1 MSINVNKFM
10 RRLVLLLY
18 LCLALAPTLVQ
29 ADGSDLYR
37 IQCSACHGP
46 EGKGIPGVFPPLA
59 GADFLRTH
67 REQALRAP
75 MEGLQGPLTVNG
87 QTYHGQMPSV
97 ALRDPQMVELFN
109 FIFSAWGNA
118 LPTTNLKEIAEV
130 RSRSR
135 YPTFE
140 QLVESMCPT
149 TLPPAPEGWKL
160 RVVLPLKFNPTRVI
174 AHPNQRD
181 ILMLAAN
188 GDVWRWDQSS
198 PEPTRLFTGTDYL
211 NASLGGPVCLGLG
224 VDRRGRLY
232 VVSNQ
237 CNKQKQPVT
246 NEVTIFRATTDASGQ
261 WNKPTPWLRTAYPF
275 GVGPY
280 NHGASHIEQ
289 GPDGFLY
296 VSNGARTDGN
306 EAGQSDL
313 YYKGGEVPLTAA
325 LWRIDPEATEP
336 TIEVFA
342 RGLRNTYHFTWDHA
356 GRLLGVEN
364 GPDADAPEELNV
376 LSLGGHYGF
385 PFQFSD
391 WSRKPYPHTPDA
403 PTGLTITRPIRNLG
417 PDACGPDGP
426 TATFTPHSSPSAIVE
441 LGADWPAPLG
451 GQLLVARFGNL
462 ISQSGGYD
470 VLRLKVDFTRQT
482 TETHAVLQPLGR
494 PISLV
499 KLPGHRLL
507 IAEYTRGTT
516 LGAGLSTPGRLLI
529 LEPK

>member
-1 MSINVNKFM
+1 
-10 RRLVLLLY
+10 
-18 LCLALAPTLVQ
+18 
-29 ADGSDLYR
+29 
-37 IQCSACHGP
+37 
-46 EGKGIPGVFPPLA
+46 
-59 GADFLRTH
+59 
-67 REQALRAP
+67 
-75 MEGLQGPLTVNG
+75 
-87 QTYHGQMPSV
+87 
-97 ALRDPQMVELFN
+97 
-109 FIFSAWGNA
+109 
-118 LPTTNLKEIAEV
+118 
-130 RSRSR
+130 
-135 YPTFE
+135 
-140 QLVESMCPT
+140 
-149 TLPPAPEGWKL
+149 
-160 RVVLPLKFNPTRVI
+160 
-174 AHPNQRD
+174 
-181 ILMLAAN
+181 
-188 GDVWRWDQSS
+188 
-198 PEPTRLFTGTDYL
+198 
-211 NASLGGPVCLGLG
+211 
-224 VDRRGRLY
+224 

-246 NEVTIFRATTDASGQ
+246 NEVTIFRATPEASGH
-261 WNKPTPWLRTAYPF
+261 WTKPMPWLRTSYPF

-280 NHGASHIEQ
+280 NHGASHLEQ

-296 VSNGARTDGN
+296 VNNGARTDGN

-313 YYKGGEVPLTAA
+313 YHKGGEVPLTAA
-325 LWRIDPEATEP
+325 LWRIDPEAAEP

-364 GPDADAPEELNV
+364 GPDADAPEELNM
-376 LSLGGHYGF
+376 LSAGAHYGF

-403 PTGLTITRPIRNLG
+403 PTGLLISGPFRNLG
-417 PDACGPDGP
+417 PDGLGPDGP

-462 ISQSGGYD
+462 IAQSGGYD
-470 VLRLKVDFTRQT
+470 VLRLKVDFERRTS
-482 TETHAVLQPLGR
+482 ETHAVLQPLGR

>member
-1 MSINVNKFM
+1 M
-10 RRLVLLLY
+10 RRLVLFPF
-18 LCLALAPTLVQ
+18 LCFALAPTLVQ

-75 MEGLQGPLTVNG
+75 MEGLQGSHTVNG
-87 QTYHGQMPSV
+87 QTYQGQMPAV
-97 ALRDPQMVELFN
+97 ALKDAQMVELFN
-109 FIFSAWGNA
+109 FIFSAWGTS
-118 LPTTNLKEIAEV
+118 LPKTDLKEIADV

-140 QLVESMCPT
+140 LLVESMCPT

-160 RVVLPLKFNPTRVI
+160 RVALPLKFNPTRVI
-174 AHPNQRD
+174 GHPNQRD

-198 PEPTRLFTGTDYL
+198 PEPSRLFAGSDYL
-211 NASLGGPVCLGLG
+211 DTSLGGPACLGLG
-224 VDRRGRLY
+224 VDRLGQLY

-246 NEVTIFRATTDASGQ
+246 NEITIFRAIPEASGQ
-261 WNKPTPWLRTAYPF
+261 WTKPMPWLRTAYPF

-313 YYKGGEVPLTAA
+313 YFKGGEVPLTAA

-336 TIEVFA
+336 KIEVFA

-376 LSLGGHYGF
+376 LSAGGHYGF
-385 PFQFSD
+385 PYQFSD
-391 WSRKPYPHTPDA
+391 WDKPAYPHTPA
-403 PTGLTITRPIRNLG
+403 TPAGLKITRPFRNLG
-417 PDACGPDGP
+417 PAALGADGP
-426 TATFTPHSSPSAIVE
+426 TSTFTPHSCPCAIVE
-441 LGADWPAPLG
+441 LEADWPTPLG
-451 GQLLVARFGNL
+451 GQFIVSRFGNL

-470 VLRLKVDFTRQT
+470 LLRLKLDFAAGTA
-482 TETHAVLQPLGR
+482 ETHELISPLGR
-494 PISLV
+494 PIALV
-499 KLPGHRLL
+499 KLSGHRLL

>member
-1 MSINVNKFM
+1 M
-10 RRLVLLLY
+10 RRTLPLLLG
-18 LCLALAPTLVQ
+18 LLSPLAAI
-29 ADGSDLYR
+29 AAGADLYR

-87 QTYHGQMPSV
+87 ETYHGQMPAV
-97 ALRDPQMVELFN
+97 ALKDAQMVELFD
-109 FIFSAWGNA
+109 FIFTAWGNDLA
-118 LPTTNLKEIAEV
+118 KTTLEEIQTV
-130 RSRSR
+130 RARCR

-140 QLVESMCPT
+140 KLVESMCPQ
-149 TLPPAPEGWKL
+149 TLPAAPAGWSL
-160 RVVLPLKFNPTRVI
+160 RVALPLAFNPTRVI
-174 AHPNQRD
+174 ATPDGRH

-188 GDVWRWDQSS
+188 GDVWRWDQVA
-198 PEPTRLFTGTDYL
+198 PTPTLLFAGKDYL
-211 NASLGGPVCLGLG
+211 DEKLGGPACLGLG
-224 VDRRGRLY
+224 IDRKGRLY

-237 CNKQKQPVT
+237 CNKQAQPVT
-246 NEVTIFRATTDASGQ
+246 NEVTIFRGQ
-261 WNKPTPWLRTAYPF
+261 PDDRGGWTKPSPWLRTSYPF

-280 NHGASHIEQ
+280 NHGASHLAE

-313 YYKGGEVPLTAA
+313 YFKGGEVPTTAA
-325 LWRIDPEATEP
+325 LWRVDPEADSPQVE
-336 TIEVFA
+336 IYA
-342 RGLRNTYHFTWDHA
+342 RGLRNTYHFTWDRS

-376 LSLGGHYGF
+376 LMPGGHYGF
-385 PFQFSD
+385 PYQFAD
-391 WSRKPYPHTPDA
+391 WAKPAYPHTPTT
-403 PTGLTITRPIRNLG
+403 PPGLNITRPFRNLG
-417 PDACGPDGP
+417 PAALGAEGP
-426 TATFTPHSSPSAIVE
+426 TSTFTPHSCPSAIVE
-441 LGADWPAPLG
+441 LEPDWPAPLG
-451 GQLLVARFGNL
+451 GQFIVARFGNL
-462 ISQSGGYD
+462 IAQSSGYD
-470 VLRLKVDFTRQT
+470 LLRLKLDFASGTA
-482 TETHAVLQPLGR
+482 ETHELASPLGR
-494 PISLV
+494 PIALV

-529 LEPK
+529 LEPN

>member
-1 MSINVNKFM
+1 M
-10 RRLVLLLY
+10 RRTLPLLLG
-18 LCLALAPTLVQ
+18 LLSPLAAI
-29 ADGSDLYR
+29 AAGADLYR

-87 QTYHGQMPSV
+87 ETYHGQMPAV
-97 ALRDPQMVELFN
+97 ALKDAQMVELFD
-109 FIFSAWGNA
+109 FIFTAWGNDLA
-118 LPTTNLKEIAEV
+118 KTTLEEIQTV
-130 RSRSR
+130 RARCR

-140 QLVESMCPT
+140 KLVESMCPQ
-149 TLPPAPEGWKL
+149 TLPAAPPGWSL
-160 RVVLPLKFNPTRVI
+160 RVALPLAFNPTRVI
-174 AHPNQRD
+174 ATPDGRQ

-188 GDVWRWDQSS
+188 GDVWRWDQVA
-198 PEPTRLFTGTDYL
+198 PKPTLLFAGKDYL
-211 NASLGGPVCLGLG
+211 DEKLGGPACLGLG
-224 VDRRGRLY
+224 IDRKGRLY

-237 CNKQKQPVT
+237 CNKQAQPVA
-246 NEVTIFRATTDASGQ
+246 NEVTIFRGQ
-261 WNKPTPWLRTAYPF
+261 PEGQGGWTKPSPWLRTSYPF

-280 NHGASHIEQ
+280 NHGASHLAE

-313 YYKGGEVPLTAA
+313 YFKGGEVPTTAT
-325 LWRIDPEATEP
+325 LWRVNPEATSPQVE
-336 TIEVFA
+336 IFA
-342 RGLRNTYHFTWDHA
+342 RGLRNTYHFTWDRS

-376 LSLGGHYGF
+376 LLPGGHYGF
-385 PFQFSD
+385 PYQFAD
-391 WSRKPYPHTPDA
+391 WAKPAYPHTPTT
-403 PTGLTITRPIRNLG
+403 PPGLNITRPFRNLG
-417 PDACGPDGP
+417 PAALGAEGP
-426 TATFTPHSSPSAIVE
+426 TSTFTPHSCPSAIVE
-441 LGADWPAPLG
+441 LTPDWPAPLG
-451 GQLLVARFGNL
+451 GQFIVARFGNL
-462 ISQSGGYD
+462 IAQSSGYD
-470 VLRLKVDFTRQT
+470 LLRLKLDFASGTA
-482 TETHAVLQPLGR
+482 ETHELVSPLGR
-494 PISLV
+494 PIALV

-529 LEPK
+529 LEPN